1 MCVATVGHRL
11 LQGSSSMREIVPTFA
26 QRVADPDVDF
36 GAPLLGSALSTRF
49 PLPLSIYLSG

>member
-1 MCVATVGHRL
+1 
-11 LQGSSSMREIVPTFA
+11 MREIVPTFA

-49 PLPLSIYLSG
+49 PLPLFIYLSG